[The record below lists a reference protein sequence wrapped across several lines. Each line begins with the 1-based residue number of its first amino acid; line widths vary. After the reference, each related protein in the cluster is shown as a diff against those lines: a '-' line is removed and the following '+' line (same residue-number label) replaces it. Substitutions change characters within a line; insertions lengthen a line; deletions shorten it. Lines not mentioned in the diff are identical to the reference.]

1 MNMGK
6 DWKNRRRHMVTGETL
21 GMEQSIPVAIS
32 RETRVSEIQHFIW
45 VSVKQLRSCT
55 KLSPPSSP
63 RCAPAAG
70 MCTWTLSNGQDT
82 PPGPAQ
88 RTPAQDPGENRGV
101 PVDKSLNS
109 CEAPPQ
115 PREPVGSQEQWGNFL
130 FGPTAQGSFNA
141 TLLRSL
147 DFCTCPHV
155 LPPLPR
161 WRFWTKKFT
170 LGVLCCDWW
179 LEIRACCEVFSNS
192 GLFLGRKINSFRDSG
207 KREGHLK
214 SGQESRRY
222 LGPPVGRL
230 GDKTETENYFI

>member
-1 MNMGK
+1 MHMGN
-6 DWKNRRRHMVTGETL
+6 DWKNRRRRMLTVEML
-21 GMEQSIPVAIS
+21 GMEQSIPVAIN

-101 PVDKSLNS
+101 PVDKSLNP

-130 FGPTAQGSFNA
+130 LGPTAQGSFNA

-147 DFCTCPHV
+147 DFCTCPHIH
-155 LPPLPR
+155 PPLPR
-161 WRFWTKKFT
+161 RRFRPEWFT
-170 LGVLCCDWW
+170 PGHLCCDWW

-192 GLFLGRKINSFRDSG
+192 GLFLGRKTNSFMVSG
-207 KREGHLK
+207 KRERHLK
-214 SGQESRRY
+214 PGQESMR
-222 LGPPVGRL
+222 
-230 GDKTETENYFI
+230 

>member
-1 MNMGK
+1 MNMGN
-6 DWKNRRRHMVTGETL
+6 DWKNRRRDMLTGEML

-45 VSVKQLRSCT
+45 VSVKQLKSCT
-55 KLSPPSSP
+55 KLSPPSSL

-70 MCTWTLSNGQDT
+70 MCAWTLSNGQDT
-82 PPGPAQ
+82 PPRPAP
-88 RTPAQDPGENRGV
+88 RTVAQDPGENRGV
-101 PVDKSLNS
+101 PVDKSLNP

-130 FGPTAQGSFNA
+130 LGPTAQGSFNA

-161 WRFWTKKFT
+161 RRFRPDLFT
-170 LGVLCCDWW
+170 PGHLCCDWS
-179 LEIRACCEVFSNS
+179 LEIRASCEVFSNS
-192 GLFLGRKINSFRDSG
+192 GLFLGRKTNSFRDSG
-207 KREGHLK
+207 KRKRHLK
-214 SGQESRRY
+214 SGQKSIRY
-222 LGPPVGRL
+222 SDPPVGRL
-230 GDKTETENYFI
+230 GDKTET

>member
-6 DWKNRRRHMVTGETL
+6 DWKNRRWHMLTGEML

-32 RETRVSEIQHFIW
+32 RETRVSEIRHFTW

-55 KLSPPSSP
+55 KLSPPSSL

-70 MCTWTLSNGQDT
+70 LYTWTLSNGQDM
-82 PPGPAQ
+82 PPGPAP
-88 RTPAQDPGENRGV
+88 RTPTQDPGENRGL
-101 PVDKSLNS
+101 PVEKSLNP

-115 PREPVGSQEQWGNFL
+115 PREPEGPREQWGNFL
-130 FGPTAQGSFNA
+130 LGPTAQGSFNA

-161 WRFWTKKFT
+161 RRFWPDLFT
-170 LGVLCCDWW
+170 PGHLCCDWW
-179 LEIRACCEVFSNS
+179 LEIRASCEVFSNS
-192 GLFLGRKINSFRDSG
+192 GLFLGRKTNSFRVSG
-207 KREGHLK
+207 QRERHLK
-214 SGQESRRY
+214 SGQVSTRY
-222 LGPPVGRL
+222 SDPPVGRL